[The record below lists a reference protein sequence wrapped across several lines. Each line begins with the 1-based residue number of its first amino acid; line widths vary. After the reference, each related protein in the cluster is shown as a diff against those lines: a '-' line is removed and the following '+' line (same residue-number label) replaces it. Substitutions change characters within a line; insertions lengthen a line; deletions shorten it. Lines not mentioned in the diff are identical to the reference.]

1 MPKDF
6 ADSRRFIGALCELR
20 LAEWLIENH
29 YWTFSPVINHDSPID
44 LVAVGQDG
52 EVMLL
57 DSKAD
62 NKRVNKNRI
71 APSRIYR
78 PRSELQKKLG
88 VRIAYVQADGTV
100 SITNHHED

>member
-88 VRIAYVQADGTV
+88 VRIAYVQPDGTV
-100 SITNHHED
+100 SITKHHED